1 MLRKRL
7 QQLDPIMALTVVL
20 VVAALI
26 ALVVALNATPAA
38 AGGGISADG
47 TSGEQT
53 SGKPGKAKLK
63 KNGKALP
70 PPDAPRR
77 VVKAIEA
84 GNEIRRKP
92 YKWGGGHGSFKDRG
106 YDCSGAVSYVLHG
119 ARMLKRPRASGG
131 FMRWRKRGKGKWIT
145 VYAHGGHAF
154 IEVAGLRFDTSG
166 TGGNGPRWHKK
177 SRSKQGFKRRHYSK
191 RF

>member
-1 MLRKRL
+1 MLRRRL
-7 QQLDPIMALTVVL
+7 QDTQFDPIVVLTVVL
-20 VVAALI
+20 VVAAI
-26 ALVVALNATPAA
+26 VALGFAIGAKPAGA
-38 AGGGISADG
+38 YGGGVTADG
-47 TSGEQT
+47 K

-63 KNGKALP
+63 KNGKAIP
-70 PPDAPRR
+70 PANAPKR
-77 VVKAIEA
+77 VVKAIDA
-84 GNEIRRKP
+84 ANEIRRKP

-131 FMRWRKRGKGKWIT
+131 FMNWRKRGKGKWIT

-154 IEVAGLRFDTSG
+154 IVVAGLRFDTSG
-166 TGGNGPRWHKK
+166 SGGKGPRWRSEK
-177 SRSKQGFKRRHYSK
+177 RSKRGFKARHFSK